1 MSLPRSLAEAVA
13 ADAASPLQPFRARFA
28 LPEGVIY
35 LDGNSLGALPEQTVA
50 RTADVVTRE
59 WGERLIRSW
68 NEADWIGAPQR
79 IGAKIADI
87 VGAAPGSVIVADSTS
102 VNLFKLIVAGMRAQP
117 GRTEI
122 LTEPGNFPTDL
133 HIAEGVASLLPG
145 VTVRTVEAGEIAGAI
160 GPQTAIVLLTHV
172 HYKHGARHDMA
183 ALSAAARAAGALSLW
198 DLSHSVGA
206 VPVALD
212 ADGADMA
219 VGCGYKYLNGGP
231 GAPAFLYVREALQRR
246 LDSPITGWMGHADP
260 FAFGDG
266 YAPAAGVSRFLAGTP
281 SVIAMLALESGV
293 DLFLDAPR
301 EALFARGAALF
312 NLFVARM
319 AMLLPELVCVTPR
332 AAGARGSHV
341 SFRHADAF
349 PIMQALI
356 ERGVIGDYRAPDIL
370 RFGLTPLYVGLA
382 DVWRAVDVL
391 AEVVG
396 SGVWR
401 EPRFSVRGVVT

>member
-13 ADAASPLQPFRARFA
+13 VDAKSPLQPFRARFA

-35 LDGNSLGALPEQTVA
+35 LDGNSLGALPVQTVA

-145 VTVRTVEAGEIAGAI
+145 VTVRTVDAADIAGAI
-160 GPQTAIVLLTHV
+160 GPRTAIVLLTHV

-183 ALSAAARAAGALSLW
+183 ALSAAARAAGALSVW

-231 GAPAFLYVREALQRR
+231 GAPAFLYVCEALQAR

-293 DLFLDAPR
+293 DLFRDAPR

-312 NLFVARM
+312 DLFVARM

-396 SGVWR
+396 SGIWR